1 MTDDRHAP
9 FAYVYDLAA
18 ETWVPK
24 RPADTDGGR
33 EQGADE

>member
-9 FAYVYDLAA
+9 FAYVYDLAD

-24 RPADTDGGR
+24 LQADDDGR
-33 EQGADE
+33 ADE

>member
-18 ETWVPK
+18 EEWVPK
-24 RPADTDGGR
+24 RPADDGGR
-33 EQGADE
+33 AEG

>member
-24 RPADTDGGR
+24 LDPDGDDGR
-33 EQGADE
+33 AEG